1 MPPVCGGEVAEVKK
15 KARTG
20 LENVQQF
27 AQCHWESDP
36 QMVHVVS
43 NVKQPSVVQMRIA
56 SFDFYY
62 RNKMA
67 FGVLILECFGLIS
80 TTWKSTW
87 HFQKVIAGQEE
98 KEEAQ
103 RRQRLQSSGTADL
116 HSKWI
121 RSSIAQLCGNA
132 GGQAQM
138 KGSNWEDGQ
147 IAGVER

>member
-1 MPPVCGGEVAEVKK
+1 MAEVKK

-87 HFQKVIAGQEE
+87 HFQKVIAGQE